1 MPRGAK
7 QQALDVI
14 EALPQDAS
22 FEEVMEELCFLSK
35 VRRGLLQI
43 EEGRVVS
50 HEKAKRRLGR

>member
-1 MPRGAK
+1 MSRSAK

>member
-1 MPRGAK
+1 MSRSAK

-22 FEEVMEELCFLSK
+22 FDEVMEELCFLSK

>member
-1 MPRGAK
+1 MSRGAK